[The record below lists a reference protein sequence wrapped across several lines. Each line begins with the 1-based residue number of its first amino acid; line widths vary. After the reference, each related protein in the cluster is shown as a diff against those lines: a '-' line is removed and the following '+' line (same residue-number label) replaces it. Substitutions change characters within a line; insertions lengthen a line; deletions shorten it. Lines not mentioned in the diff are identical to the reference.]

1 VEDLQQLFEAIV
13 DGNAG
18 KAKKE
23 KSANIIALSALL
35 TTTMPSMKTT
45 VEGLKEAGVR
55 DAVKIVI
62 VLPINKIALSFKLRA
77 GGSLDKP

>member
-1 VEDLQQLFEAIV
+1 
-13 DGNAG
+13 
-18 KAKKE
+18 
-23 KSANIIALSALL
+23 
-35 TTTMPSMKTT
+35 MPSMKTT